1 MNLQELLNQVRQ
13 FYLDRFRDV
22 VKEKRRLP
30 RASIISEPA
39 LRQPGGPVARQG
51 SLKLPV
57 RTDLVIRST
66 AAKDSLQVATE
77 KTLGFDP
84 VAVDWGT
91 LKVELTPFHWE
102 QCQAQLHGLPSQV
115 DWAPVVDWYDRWFD
129 EFDKKAPLTKSFQEV
144 VHRLSD
150 PISRNGETTLTVDFG
165 SAPITAFEEFLDA
178 LAKLGAN
185 SGKIGEAG
193 KNGH

>member
-66 AAKDSLQVATE
+66 TAKDSLQVATE
-77 KTLGFDP
+77 KTLVFDP

-91 LKVELTPFHWE
+91 LKVELAPFH
-102 QCQAQLHGLPSQV
+102 
-115 DWAPVVDWYDRWFD
+115 
-129 EFDKKAPLTKSFQEV
+129 
-144 VHRLSD
+144 
-150 PISRNGETTLTVDFG
+150 
-165 SAPITAFEEFLDA
+165 
-178 LAKLGAN
+178 
-185 SGKIGEAG
+185 
-193 KNGH
+193 